1 MIVVKLFGGLGNQM
15 FIYAASKGIAHASNQ
30 ELYFDAKTGF
40 KDDTKFKRTFA
51 LAEFNLDIKEASRF
65 SSFQYPF
72 GRVLRKISRV
82 LNRCIPCVNMR
93 FVRESI
99 PFHYQS
105 DIEKL
110 AVLHSLY
117 LEGYFQSYKYFDR
130 IRESLIEDFKI
141 PHHIMKSV
149 QEEADFIINS
159 PFVPIAIGVRRYSE
173 MKGDYGDLKV
183 LDFEYYDKSVRY
195 ITEIISNP
203 IFIVFSED
211 IDWAKDNLKLGY
223 PMYFVKPKSGV
234 YSPYQDI
241 YLMTLCAHHIISN
254 STFYWWGAYLASS
267 SNHIVIAPSIFLNKD
282 CVPLDWVVM

>member
-15 FIYAASKGIAHASNQ
+15 FIYAASKGIAHVSNQ
-30 ELYFDAKTGF
+30 KLYFDIKTGF
-40 KDDTKFKRTFA
+40 RDDYKFERTFA
-51 LAEFNLDIKEASRF
+51 LAEFNLDINEASRF

-72 GRVLRKISRV
+72 GCILRKISRM
-82 LNRCIPCVNMR
+82 LKLCIPCVNIR
-93 FVRESI
+93 FLSEST
-99 PFHYQS
+99 PFHYQP

-110 AVLHSLY
+110 ATLHSLY
-117 LEGYFQSYKYFDR
+117 LEGYFQSYKYFDV
-130 IRESLIEDFKI
+130 IRESLLEDFKI

-183 LDFEYYDKSVRY
+183 LNFEYYDKSVRY
-195 ITEIISNP
+195 ITEIIPNP

-211 IDWAKDNLKLGY
+211 IDWAKDNLKLDY
-223 PMYFVKPKSGV
+223 PMYFVSLKSGM

-254 STFYWWGAYLASS
+254 STFYWWGAYLA
-267 SNHIVIAPSIFLNKD
+267 NNKEHIVVAPSIFLNKD
-282 CVPLDWVVM
+282 CVPSAWVVM